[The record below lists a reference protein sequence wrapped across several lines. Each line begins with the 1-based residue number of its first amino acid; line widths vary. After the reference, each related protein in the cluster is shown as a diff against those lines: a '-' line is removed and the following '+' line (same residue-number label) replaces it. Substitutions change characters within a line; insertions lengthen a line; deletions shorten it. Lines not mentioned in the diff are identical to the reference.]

1 MKKNDPKKNKNM
13 CSFSWMI
20 FSSYWTDFC
29 YFSSPS
35 GRTCQKL
42 IFLKGGVHGFIYFS
56 FIFFITF
63 YFLTTHKWCME
74 ITPKYTITIINTLSM
89 LLKGSGG
96 SMNYVVG
103 LPNNSYKR
111 ITNTSWVGTRVCK
124 LQKKGALDSQ
134 PQVITF
140 TSCLPIVGDS
150 LRVLRLL
157 PPLELVA
164 MR

>member
-1 MKKNDPKKNKNM
+1 
-13 CSFSWMI
+13 
-20 FSSYWTDFC
+20 
-29 YFSSPS
+29 
-35 GRTCQKL
+35 
-42 IFLKGGVHGFIYFS
+42 
-56 FIFFITF
+56 
-63 YFLTTHKWCME
+63 ME

-89 LLKGSGG
+89 SLKGLGG

-164 MR
+164 MI